1 VSFPLEKVAL
11 LEIGADYVGRV
22 VLFIGAQ
29 DLQGR
34 SSEIQR
40 QEHEV
45 RIPAADYE
53 KALQQRFGIDFKLL
67 LEEGQQRV
75 SIGLM
80 DQITRRAS
88 YERIVITVP

>member
-1 VSFPLEKVAL
+1 VAL
-11 LEIGADYVGRV
+11 LEMGGDYVGRV

-34 SSEIQR
+34 NSEIQR

-53 KALQQRFGIDFKLL
+53 NALRQRFGIDFKLL
-67 LEEGQQRV
+67 LDEGQQRV
-75 SIGLM
+75 AVGLM

-88 YERIVITVP
+88 YERVVVTIP